1 MPCSVWVG
9 VGSIGN
15 QGGGESSI
23 LPFCMVIWGRA
34 LVLFLENEGLFS
46 LYLCG
51 VIKS

>member
-15 QGGGESSI
+15 QGGGRVFYPP
-23 LPFCMVIWGRA
+23 LLHGYMGRA